1 MGQWPESTSS
11 DKHDFNFFI
20 KTKHTRK
27 KQDMV
32 SQRGT
37 LKTHMNVYQC
47 QQVSYNI
54 NNLTFLWQ
62 GKASKMYVV
71 QLMIKT
77 DVIKIT
83 FKNVW
88 N

>member
-27 KQDMV
+27 KQDMI

-54 NNLTFLWQ
+54 
-62 GKASKMYVV
+62 K
-71 QLMIKT
+71 
-77 DVIKIT
+77 
-83 FKNVW
+83 
-88 N
+88 